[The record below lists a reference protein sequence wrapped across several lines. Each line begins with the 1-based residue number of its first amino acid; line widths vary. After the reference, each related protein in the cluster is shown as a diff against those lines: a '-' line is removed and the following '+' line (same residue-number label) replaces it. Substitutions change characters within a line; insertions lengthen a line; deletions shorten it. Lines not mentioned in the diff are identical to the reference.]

1 MGAIV
6 TGPWVGVKR
15 QIEESPHNRSGEFEH
30 IGEILRRMRCEGE
43 AAMTDEFSL
52 SLSRCLDCCLAMEQ
66 AIEEGRRC

>member
-15 QIEESPHNRSGEFEH
+15 PIEEAPPSRSGEFES
-30 IGEILRRMRCEGE
+30 IGEILRRLRREGE
-43 AAMTDEFSL
+43 AAMADEFSL

-66 AIEEGRRC
+66 AIEESRS